1 VSVLAVVVLVLV
13 LGPSSGQTR
22 GRGFVTARQIGAA
35 RRSCGVAQ
43 VVYPAG
49 VSDKPPQTYILHTVV
64 LFVVLIAAMV
74 AFLVHQWG

>member
-1 VSVLAVVVLVLV
+1 M
-13 LGPSSGQTR
+13 
-22 GRGFVTARQIGAA
+22 TARRIGAA
-35 RRSCGVAQ
+35 RRSCEVAQ